1 MVKNNSH
8 NANYMNEG
16 LFTFLFDCDAKRKVN
31 RKEKHANHCAAYG
44 IALRTGYK
52 YKVFIRFCPY
62 GQKSIRRLKNGAFD
76 NNLTS
81 ARRCP

>member
-1 MVKNNSH
+1 MKFIFSFC
-8 NANYMNEG
+8 
-16 LFTFLFDCDAKRKVN
+16 LDAKRKNEPKKKNTLNYCV
-31 RKEKHANHCAAYG
+31 AYG
-44 IALRTGYK
+44 IAPRTGYK
-52 YKVFIRFCPY
+52 YKMFIRFCPY

>member
-1 MVKNNSH
+1 MARDGGTKISQVRYFCSY

-31 RKEKHANHCAAYG
+31 RKEKHANYCAAYG
-44 IALRTGYK
+44 IAPRTGYK

-62 GQKSIRRLKNGAFD
+62 GQKSIRRLK
-76 NNLTS
+76 L
-81 ARRCP
+81 RRL